1 MTVTETL
8 ALPRAPLGSTTDAVT
23 RCAPA
28 ESPLVV
34 ISRPTPRSP
43 SASETQTMPAER
55 SPESSAAVAVKVT
68 GSPRARAAP
77 GAGATMLTSGAWV
90 GGPAAMTTTTESLPV
105 SLRLSVAWAV
115 IRWTPR
121 DRRVAVTVAP
131 VPIAPSRLELQWR
144 FAPRSPS
151 PASVAEP
158 RNVIGVHTGA
168 VVPFAGASTVTV
180 GGVLPATIVTL

>member
-1 MTVTETL
+1 M
-8 ALPRAPLGSTTDAVT
+8 PSAPLGSTTDAVT

-34 ISRPTPRSP
+34 ISRPTPRTP
-43 SASETQTMPAER
+43 SASETQTMRAER
-55 SPESSAAVAVKVT
+55 SPESSAAIAVNVT
-68 GSPRARAAP
+68 GAPSASSAP
-77 GAGATMLTSGAWV
+77 GAGATMLTSGARV
-90 GGPAAMTTTTESLPV
+90 GGPPVITTTTESVPV
-105 SLRLSVAWAV
+105 RPRLSAACAV
-115 IRWTPR
+115 TTWTPR
-121 DRRVAVTVAP
+121 DRRAAVTVAP

-158 RNVIGVHTGA
+158 RKVIGVHTGA